1 MPIDIGSNSDE
12 EGPAPLQKPAKARV
26 HVEYMYASPNKVRRI
41 FHEAELDLARDT
53 QQGMDD
59 LHGRRGPKRRSVDL
73 SAVLKKGRGGDPI
86 VLHGL
91 PVETSP
97 SGRCVGR
104 SSATPRCSSNGC
116 TLPYVGT
123 L

>member
-1 MPIDIGSNSDE
+1 MPMDIGSDSDE

-26 HVEYMYASPNKVRRI
+26 HVEYASLDKVRRN
-41 FHEAELDLARDT
+41 FQAEPDLAHDA

-104 SSATPRCSSNGC
+104 WSATPRCSSNGC
-116 TLPYVGT
+116 TPPDVGT

>member
-1 MPIDIGSNSDE
+1 
-12 EGPAPLQKPAKARV
+12 
-26 HVEYMYASPNKVRRI
+26 VRRI
-41 FHEAELDLARDT
+41 FPEAELDLARDA

-73 SAVLKKGRGGDPI
+73 AAVLKRGRGGDPIMI

-104 SSATPRCSSNGC
+104 WSATPGGSSKGC
-116 TLPYVGT
+116 TPPYVGT